1 MIDRMLWRG
10 WPAEVEMKRL
20 VSIYCGS
27 VPVGS
32 LFMFLLKIYFNLILY
47 LGIENK
53 FREMNH
59 YIIVM
64 FILLDL
70 ILNYL

>member
-27 VPVGS
+27 VPMKLFGS
-32 LFMFLLKIYFNLILY
+32 LFMYFY
-47 LGIENK
+47 
-53 FREMNH
+53 
-59 YIIVM
+59 
-64 FILLDL
+64 
-70 ILNYL
+70 